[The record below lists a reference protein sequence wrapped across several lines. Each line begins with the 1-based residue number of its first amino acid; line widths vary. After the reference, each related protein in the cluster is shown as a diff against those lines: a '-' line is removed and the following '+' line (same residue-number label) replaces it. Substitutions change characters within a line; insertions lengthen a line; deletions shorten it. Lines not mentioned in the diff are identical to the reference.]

1 MEVNPQGRAEQAL
14 QPDVSRHRDAVAG
27 EEDHSIQEVTQ
38 QRQRIEGDNNNEFE
52 DDAQDR
58 NNKDEETR
66 TDRLDDNALIAA
78 LGIVHHKIPPP
89 YCKRRLN

>member
-14 QPDVSRHRDAVAG
+14 QPDVSRHRHAVAG
-27 EEDHSIQEVTQ
+27 EEDDSVQEVTQ
-38 QRQRIEGDNNNEFE
+38 QRQRIEGDNNNEFD

-78 LGIVHHKIPPP
+78 LGIGHHKIPPP
-89 YCKRRLN
+89 YCKQRLN